1 MTATAAPTTAGLPP
15 SAGKYW
21 WLALAAGVLSMIIGI
36 LALVFPE
43 PTLLAV
49 GLIFGIYLVIW
60 GTTCVMRGASGPEG
74 MSGGLR
80 IVLILL
86 GVLTVFAGLI
96 MIVRPGESVVTL
108 ALVLGFWWT
117 IAGVLQLV
125 HGIAV
130 AEGRGW
136 NIGLGLLGI
145 VAGII
150 ILAQPG
156 IGLVTLV
163 WIVGFGLLIQGAIE
177 IAAGWQLR
185 HLHKEGLA

>member
-1 MTATAAPTTAGLPP
+1 MTATTAPTTAGLPP

-21 WLALAAGVLSMIIGI
+21 WLALAAGVLSMLIGI
-36 LALVFPE
+36 LALAYPE

-49 GLIFGIYLVIW
+49 GLIFGVYLVIW
-60 GTTCVMRGASGPEG
+60 GTTCVMRGASGAES

-96 MIVRPGESVVTL
+96 AIVRPGASVVTL
-108 ALVLGFWWT
+108 AWVVGFWWT

-136 NIGLGLLGI
+136 NIGLGLLGM

-177 IAAGWQLR
+177 VAAGWQLR